1 MNREEILQLVLSG
14 KSLSGADLSGADFSW
29 ANLTDANLT
38 DANLSGANLSRA
50 NLIGANLSRANLSG
64 ANLIGANLF
73 GANLYGANLS
83 WANLYGA
90 NLSWANLS
98 GSCLDPKASANA
110 DVEGFERDGELV
122 IGYRTRNTKHIGSYL
137 DGRTYSAD
145 FFSVSETECHPG
157 LYLWPTMAL
166 AIEYE
171 PNQEIIKVLAPAAH
185 THHAGA
191 KWRTRWFTVVG
202 SVDIK

>member
-1 MNREEILQLVLSG
+1 MDNTQRIEEILQ
-14 KSLSGADLSGADFSW
+14 
-29 ANLTDANLT
+29 
-38 DANLSGANLSRA
+38 SGANLS
-50 NLIGANLSRANLSG
+50 GMDLSKTDLSG
-64 ANLIGANLF
+64 AKLY

-83 WANLYGA
+83 WANLSGAKLYGA

-98 GSCLDPKASANA
+98 GSCLDHEAAANA
-110 DVEGFERDGELV
+110 DVYGFARDGELV
-122 IGYRTRNTKHIGSYL
+122 IGYRTRNTKQIGRYV

-185 THHAGA
+185 THHAGE

-202 SVDIK
+202 CV